1 MWLFIGAL
9 ITWRCTN
16 KGVLGMTQL
25 WVCQQ
30 PADTECRCVGGE
42 TPISERRNKT
52 TGFQGIN
59 EFLLKPFSFWIF
71 VFVFYAFMNFP
82 YAEKSQKCVTN
93 CPVTMAITL
102 LRRHTSTARLAL
114 NKAENA
120 FYEWTHKHLIWWRFS
135 IIQMMCWSRVMAP
148 GLLILKSFI
157 PVASLT
163 TKVKAKWWKSK
174 KWLHWFSETLNS
186 WLNNV
191 YS

>member
-1 MWLFIGAL
+1 MCRFSAAL

-16 KGVLGMTQL
+16 KGVFGMTQL

-59 EFLLKPFSFWIF
+59 EFLLKPFSFFIF
-71 VFVFYAFMNFP
+71 VFVFLCIN
-82 YAEKSQKCVTN
+82 ELLLCWKSQKCVTN

-120 FYEWTHKHLIWWRFS
+120 FYEWPHKYLIWWRFS
-135 IIQMMCWSRVMAP
+135 IIQMISWSRVMAP
-148 GLLILKSFI
+148 GLLLLKSFI
-157 PVASLT
+157 QVASLT
-163 TKVKAKWWKSK
+163 TKAKAKWWKSE
-174 KWLHWFSETLNS
+174 KWLYWFSETLNS